1 MGLKCL
7 GDRQELAKKELD
19 KQQRLVLSAKES
31 MFQST
36 EVCPSEDL
44 GLALGVL
51 GALGAG
57 GRREPVRRQTGAC
70 GKLDPT
76 QLEGDRLRC
85 GH

>member
-7 GDRQELAKKELD
+7 RDRQELAKKELD

-31 MFQST
+31 VFQST

-44 GLALGVL
+44 GLGL

-57 GRREPVRRQTGAC
+57 GQREPVRRQTGAC
-70 GKLDPT
+70 GKLDPI
-76 QLEGDRLRC
+76 QLGGDRLRR